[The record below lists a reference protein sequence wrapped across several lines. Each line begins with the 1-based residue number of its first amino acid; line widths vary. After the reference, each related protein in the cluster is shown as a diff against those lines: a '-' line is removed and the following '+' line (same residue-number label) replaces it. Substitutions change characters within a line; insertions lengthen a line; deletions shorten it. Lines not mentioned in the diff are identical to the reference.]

1 MRKILTLTLASAITF
16 TLIGCGG
23 SDSKETDPKDV
34 VLNYDKNS
42 TSAKYDLSD
51 YMFNKKG
58 KILNYVRTIHT
69 NKDGKKDYKNL
80 DANTTYYS
88 VKTDI
93 NATKIDEYKNE
104 KLDTE
109 NIIYDKKIKIVSDGT
124 ATDMVRYANNGDY
137 IIKDISSASEQGIS
151 YDSVLLCKVDKHIDT
166 ITVNN
171 NTFNDLLK
179 VTCKGTIESQA
190 GQSFRNEPIEYAQI
204 IDIVE
209 YFAKDYG
216 EVKNTTEGCD
226 TSKFGDKSSS
236 ECEQDISEITTIN

>member
-124 ATDMVRYANNGDY
+124 AIDMVRYADNGDY
-137 IIKDISSASEQGIS
+137 IIKKTDSDTEEGIAF
-151 YDSVLLCKVDKHIDT
+151 DTVLLCKVDKHIET
-166 ITVNN
+166 ITINN

-179 VTCKGTIESQA
+179 VTCKETIKSQD
-190 GQSFRNEPIEYAQI
+190 GQSFHNQLIEYDQQ
-204 IDIVE
+204 IDIVK
-209 YFAKDYG
+209 YLAKDYG
-216 EVKNTTEGCD
+216 EVKNTTESCD